1 MYLIRNC
8 VKWHVCNTLSPL
20 RVDDTSAM
28 LLSTSTDCFAMEAV
42 LNSETACESFSSSG
56 LPYFPFTQIC
66 TRICSGSHAH
76 FWEEAP
82 RTTGFGEFILTPSNG
97 VLSLVI
103 FLELVTHQQL
113 MLCTNKNKLK
123 SLLRSLYSTIPDRE
137 WALQIYVVTYF
148 ECWWLSKVLCM
159 AIALLFEKKH

>member
-8 VKWHVCNTLSPL
+8 VKWHVCNMPSLL
-20 RVDDTSAM
+20 RVDDTSATF
-28 LLSTSTDCFAMEAV
+28 LSTSTDCFAMGAV

-56 LPYFPFTQIC
+56 LSYFPFTWIR
-66 TRICSGSHAH
+66 TRICSGRHAH

-82 RTTGFGEFILTPSNG
+82 RTKGFGEFILTPSNS
-97 VLSLVI
+97 VFSLVI

-113 MLCTNKNKLK
+113 MLCINKNKLK

-137 WALQIYVVTYF
+137 WALQIYVVIYF
-148 ECWWLSKVLCM
+148 
-159 AIALLFEKKH
+159 